1 MRPPLPGI
9 AILII
14 ILPLF
19 LTAATYRAHPIFCLP
34 SVIIIV
40 GDIIGGFTRTPPAYK
55 KQACLG
61 KPSNEIGAETASD
74 QKA

>member
-19 LTAATYRAHPIFCLP
+19 LTAAPYQSRPVFYLP

-40 GDIIGGFTRTPPAYK
+40 GDIIGGFTHTPPAYK
-55 KQACLG
+55 
-61 KPSNEIGAETASD
+61 
-74 QKA
+74 

>member
-9 AILII
+9 AILIM

-19 LTAATYRAHPIFCLP
+19 LTVAPYRSHPVFCLL

-40 GDIIGGFTRTPPAYK
+40 EDSVGDFTRTPPAYK
-55 KQACLG
+55 
-61 KPSNEIGAETASD
+61 
-74 QKA
+74 